1 MDFNGIGLFCF
12 GHFRRCG
19 LRKKKHKVMKY
30 FLIFLIG
37 LTLISCDPIKRHQRL
52 VDRFPHVHKN
62 DTIVRIDTLSILVPR
77 VQYDTIVHIDV
88 LNDTLFIERERLRV
102 QIVRINDSIFVDAQ
116 CDTMF
121 IEKIIEQKIPIVHF
135 PIECQFDK
143 WFDRLKWFG
152 FIFVLLAIAYF
163 IKNVLTN
170 KK

>member
-1 MDFNGIGLFCF
+1 
-12 GHFRRCG
+12 
-19 LRKKKHKVMKY
+19 MKY
-30 FLIFLIG
+30 FLTLLIC

-52 VDRFPHVHKN
+52 VDKFPHVHKN

-88 LNDTLFIERERLRV
+88 LNDTLFIERDRLRV
-102 QIVRINDSIFVDAQ
+102 QIVRVHDSIFVDAQ

-121 IEKIIEQKIPIVHF
+121 IEKIVEQKIPVVHF
-135 PIECQFDK
+135 PVQCEFDK

-152 FIFVLLAIAYF
+152 LIFILLVIVF
-163 IKNVLTN
+163 FMKNVLTN